1 MIEYD
6 DNFTM
11 DEVPSGPMTI
21 ERDVYL
27 NRHKYIEILTLYS
40 KRFKKKS
47 SLHLFPLGT
56 GDGSVEKST
65 HCTSM
70 KTKVQIPGTV

>member
-1 MIEYD
+1 MEYD
-6 DNFTM
+6 DNFIM
-11 DEVPSGPMTI
+11 DEVSSGPMTM

-27 NRHKYIEILTLYS
+27 NRHRYTEILTLYS

-56 GDGSVEKST
+56 RDGSVEKST

-70 KTKVQIPGTV
+70 KTQVQIPSMV